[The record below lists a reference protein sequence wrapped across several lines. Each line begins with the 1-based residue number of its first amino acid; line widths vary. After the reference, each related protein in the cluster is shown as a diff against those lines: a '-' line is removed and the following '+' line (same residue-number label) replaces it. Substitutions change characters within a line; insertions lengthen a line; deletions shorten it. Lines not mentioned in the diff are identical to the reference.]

1 MMPYPMMVVPGS
13 IPKTIFS
20 IAKLNTFVSNEL
32 MQSTNKNKLFRYL
45 GILFKVMALV
55 LTFWFIYDRIFTTQ
69 NLGEIQRYFSQ
80 HLSVGANLWMLIVA
94 VLLTGFNWG
103 LETYKWRFLI
113 LRIERISFGRAFKA
127 VLSGV
132 TVSVFTP
139 NRIGE
144 YAGRV
149 VYINEGDRIQ
159 AALITVISSLSQLII
174 TLLVGALCGLFYLE
188 AYQPQIVGDLSIYI
202 GIQLYIILFVLVI
215 FTFINTS
222 FLTILLNRIKFLAKR
237 FAKYTGVF
245 EYYSQS
251 QLLKV
256 LGFSALRYLVFSVQ
270 CFLLLRFFGVQ
281 ISGYEALILIPV
293 YFISLTAIPTIT
305 LAELG
310 VREVVAITIFSVIT
324 TNEIGLVSTSFTIWL
339 INLAI
344 PALIGVVFVL
354 RAKVFK

>member
-1 MMPYPMMVVPGS
+1 
-13 IPKTIFS
+13 
-20 IAKLNTFVSNEL
+20 
-32 MQSTNKNKLFRYL
+32 MQTTNKNNLFRYL
-45 GILFKVMALV
+45 GILLKALALV
-55 LTFWFIYDRIFTTQ
+55 LTFWFIYNRIFTTK
-69 NLGEIQRYFSQ
+69 NLDEIRLYFSD
-80 HLSVGANLWMLIVA
+80 HLSNGKNLWMLLIA
-94 VLLTGFNWG
+94 ILLTGFNWG
-103 LETYKWRFLI
+103 METYKWRFLI
-113 LRIERISFGRAFKA
+113 LKIENISFVRAFKA

-174 TLLVGALCGLFYLE
+174 TMLVGALCGLIYLDS
-188 AYQPQIVGDLSIYI
+188 YQPDTVGDLSLYI

-215 FTFINTS
+215 LTFINTS
-222 FLTILLNRIKFLAKR
+222 FLTILLNRIKYLAKR
-237 FAKYTGVF
+237 FAKYTAVF
-245 EYYSQS
+245 GYYSQT
-251 QLLKV
+251 QLFKV
-256 LGFSALRYLVFSVQ
+256 LGFSLIRYTVFSVQ
-270 CFLLLRFFGVQ
+270 YFLLLRFFGVQ
-281 ISGYEALILIPV
+281 ISGMDALILIPV
-293 YFISLTAIPTIT
+293 YFIALTAIPTIT

-339 INLAI
+339 FNLAI
-344 PALIGVVFVL
+344 PALVGVVFVL